1 MNEIS
6 PSFISQFNLIST
18 RKKKKTKKFNA
29 KLLFARNIFSSKLT
43 IKRFPVDRRDKWVE
57 ERGGTSP
64 RNEFS
69 RRLPPPPSPANDT
82 RPRAYGNLGSYTL
95 TGLDLYLYKGVTK
108 NRHISTGAPCC
119 MPRLRP
125 YWGCS
130 TGLKPRLNHQ
140 SFVMLFTNK
149 PPPLTAR
156 FNAGE
161 EEGRDTISRVEPR
174 IRHVVL
180 ATCSISVL
188 STSKRLEIER
198 ILVVDNSTDRFR
210 FENQ

>member
-1 MNEIS
+1 MI
-6 PSFISQFNLIST
+6 
-18 RKKKKTKKFNA
+18 RG
-29 KLLFARNIFSSKLT
+29 RVLT
-43 IKRFPVDRRDKWVE
+43 GIW
-57 ERGGTSP
+57 G
-64 RNEFS
+64 
-69 RRLPPPPSPANDT
+69 A
-82 RPRAYGNLGSYTL
+82 

-198 ILVVDNSTDRFR
+198 ILVVDNSIDRFR
-210 FENQ
+210 FENQWERERKRERGRKMYREQSRLCVFSW

>member
-1 MNEIS
+1 MGGGE
-6 PSFISQFNLIST
+6 
-18 RKKKKTKKFNA
+18 
-29 KLLFARNIFSSKLT
+29 
-43 IKRFPVDRRDKWVE
+43 
-57 ERGGTSP
+57 GGTSP

-69 RRLPPPPSPANDT
+69 HRLPPPPSPANDT
-82 RPRAYGNLGSYTL
+82 GPRAYGNLGSYTL

-156 FNAGE
+156 FNAEEE

-198 ILVVDNSTDRFR
+198 ILVVDNSIDRFL